1 MPWPLQNSTISV
13 RVMKGCRSIWVSN
26 VYHVKLCKVIL
37 RRNALDELRV
47 AAARYRTTLACDA
60 YQMC

>member
-1 MPWPLQNSTISV
+1 
-13 RVMKGCRSIWVSN
+13 MKGCRSIWVSN
-26 VYHVKLCKVIL
+26 VYHVTLCKEIL

-47 AAARYRTTLACDA
+47 AVARYQTTLACDA